1 MPQVKEGVVV
11 SNKMKKTVVVKVNM
25 KVKHPLYKKIIVKS
39 KKFKARDEIGVA
51 LGQKVKIAETTTPSL
66 TCGINNL
73 LLRFFAFI
81 PVGHACQNLQP

>member
-25 KVKHPLYKKIIVKS
+25 KVRHPLYKKIIVKS

-51 LGQKVKIAETTTPSL
+51 LGQKVKIVET
-66 TCGINNL
+66 
-73 LLRFFAFI
+73 
-81 PVGHACQNLQP
+81 QPFSKDVHFKILKGTDDGSN

>member
-11 SNKMKKTVVVKVNM
+11 SAKMNKTVVVKVNM

-51 LGQKVKIAETTTPSL
+51 LGQKDKIVETKPFSKDVHFKILKGTIDGS
-66 TCGINNL
+66 N
-73 LLRFFAFI
+73 
-81 PVGHACQNLQP
+81 

>member
-51 LGQKVKIAETTTPSL
+51 LGQKVKIAETKPFSKDVHFKVLKGTDDGS
-66 TCGINNL
+66 N
-73 LLRFFAFI
+73 
-81 PVGHACQNLQP
+81 

>member
-11 SNKMKKTVVVKVNM
+11 SAKMKNTVVVKVNM

-51 LGQKVKIAETTTPSL
+51 LGQKVKIAETKPFSKGVHFKILKGTGDGSK
-66 TCGINNL
+66 
-73 LLRFFAFI
+73 
-81 PVGHACQNLQP
+81 

>member
-25 KVKHPLYKKIIVKS
+25 KVRHPLYKKIIVKS

-51 LGQKVKIAETTTPSL
+51 LGQKVKIVETKPFSKDVHFKILKGTIDGSK
-66 TCGINNL
+66 
-73 LLRFFAFI
+73 
-81 PVGHACQNLQP
+81 

>member
-25 KVKHPLYKKIIVKS
+25 KVRHPLYKKIIVKS

-51 LGQKVKIAETTTPSL
+51 LGQKVKIVET
-66 TCGINNL
+66 
-73 LLRFFAFI
+73 
-81 PVGHACQNLQP
+81 QPFSKDVHFKVLKGTDDGSN

>member
-25 KVKHPLYKKIIVKS
+25 KVRHTLYKKIIVKS

-51 LGQKVKIAETTTPSL
+51 LGQKVKIVETKPFSKDVHFKILKGTIDGS
-66 TCGINNL
+66 N
-73 LLRFFAFI
+73 
-81 PVGHACQNLQP
+81 

>member
-11 SNKMKKTVVVKVNM
+11 SAKMKKTVVVKVNM

-51 LGQKVKIAETTTPSL
+51 LGQKVKIAETKPFSKGVHFKILKGTDDGSK
-66 TCGINNL
+66 
-73 LLRFFAFI
+73 
-81 PVGHACQNLQP
+81 

>member
-39 KKFKARDEIGVA
+39 KKFKARDEIGVTV
-51 LGQKVKIAETTTPSL
+51 GQKVKIAETKPFSKGVHFKILKGTGDGSK
-66 TCGINNL
+66 
-73 LLRFFAFI
+73 
-81 PVGHACQNLQP
+81 

>member
-51 LGQKVKIAETTTPSL
+51 LGQKVKIVETKPFSKDVHFKILKGTIDGS
-66 TCGINNL
+66 N
-73 LLRFFAFI
+73 
-81 PVGHACQNLQP
+81 

>member
-25 KVKHPLYKKIIVKS
+25 KVRHPLYKKIIVKS

-51 LGQKVKIAETTTPSL
+51 LGQKVKIIETKPFSKDVHFKILKGTTDGS
-66 TCGINNL
+66 N
-73 LLRFFAFI
+73 
-81 PVGHACQNLQP
+81 

>member
-1 MPQVKEGVVV
+1 MPQIKEGVVV

-51 LGQKVKIAETTTPSL
+51 LGQKVKIAETKPFSKGVHFKILEGTADGSK
-66 TCGINNL
+66 
-73 LLRFFAFI
+73 
-81 PVGHACQNLQP
+81 

>member
-51 LGQKVKIAETTTPSL
+51 LGQKVKIAETKPFSKGVHFKILEGTGDGSK
-66 TCGINNL
+66 
-73 LLRFFAFI
+73 
-81 PVGHACQNLQP
+81 